1 MLTPVGQIREIDNMG
16 RLVIPVD
23 LRHIME
29 IKPGDKMEFFYDAE
43 QKAIFIRKY
52 IGKIEDG
59 SK

>member
-1 MLTPVGQIREIDNMG
+1 MG